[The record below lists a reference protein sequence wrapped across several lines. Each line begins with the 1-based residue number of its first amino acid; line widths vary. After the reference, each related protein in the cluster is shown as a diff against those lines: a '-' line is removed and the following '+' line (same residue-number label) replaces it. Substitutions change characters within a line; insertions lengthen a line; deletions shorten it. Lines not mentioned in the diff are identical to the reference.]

1 MRLAWISADEWR
13 QALEEVGFEVEQV
26 YGWFDYRPFTR
37 QEDMI
42 FVARARPVES
52 LDFQRLLSRA
62 ARCAA

>member
-13 QALEEVGFEVEQV
+13 QALEEAGFEVERV

-42 FVARARPVES
+42 FVARRV
-52 LDFQRLLSRA
+52 DR
-62 ARCAA
+62 